1 MIANSEW
8 YKATINN
15 SNQIGWYYIRDETK
29 GDSAYLSL
37 VRRVYFS
44 NYRTT
49 GVLVIDISQTELNG
63 ILRQEHFDT
72 MVIDFRWLRKFMGRR
87 IFELY

>member
-1 MIANSEW
+1 MDNPTLLNNWDYLQPEPSIANSEW

-15 SNQIGWYYIRDETK
+15 SNQIGWYYIGDETK
-29 GDSAYLSL
+29 GDIAYLSL

-49 GVLVIDISQTELNG
+49 GVCSSSISAK
-63 ILRQEHFDT
+63 RS
-72 MVIDFRWLRKFMGRR
+72 
-87 IFELY
+87 